1 MRVFLFVFLVNWL
14 CIVPNSFA
22 VTYHCETTEK
32 YDFGKTYSQ
41 EELNKGKFSVRLEEG
56 QEGAYVYRCSFTPSQ
71 QSITCDKYRVD
82 KIEYDNNV
90 NLKKYYVFNSQY
102 NFQIFSNLSSLE
114 DNGRGAI
121 QYGKCQIQ

>member
-41 EELNKGKFSVRLEEG
+41 EELNKGKFSVKVEEG
-56 QEGAYVYRCSFTPSQ
+56 ERATYVYRCSFALSQ
-71 QSITCDKYRVD
+71 GAITCDKYEVD
-82 KIEYDNNV
+82 KVEYNNNI